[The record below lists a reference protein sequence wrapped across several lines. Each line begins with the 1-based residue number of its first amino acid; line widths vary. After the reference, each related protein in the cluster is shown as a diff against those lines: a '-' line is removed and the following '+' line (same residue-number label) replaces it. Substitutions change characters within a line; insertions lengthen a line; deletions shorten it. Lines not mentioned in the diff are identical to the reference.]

1 MPTSEELVYAANPNF
16 GGPASVKVVSDAGV
30 DGSRG
35 TNFFLSSGDPNIFGT
50 ITYTT
55 PESLND
61 KIQRFVYASQAFSGT
76 INSGEIRFDSLEE
89 PTKLYLSKKNVDG
102 VDVSNTIKLSFLS
115 VETVKGSITLNR
127 KIPLQTTANP
137 LDVLAVK
144 VLSYPVSYADYL
156 SFDVELSFSTE
167 TFSPTN
173 GEELIATIM
182 DRPKLFDICININP
196 YDEGYLD
203 LYTYRNPVFSGEIGS
218 KWYNDLA
225 LTPGGFP
232 LNLSTTFDSSGNA
245 SVSLENAPIPEE
257 LLPLVPFLN
266 YENVSVQFSIIEE
279 VPTAANIS
287 IDPETGL
294 VFDTEVGTFNLTLDF
309 SATKYV
315 NGVWSPLTGSHM
327 IHMII
332 SLDVAV

>member
-30 DGSRG
+30 DGIRG
-35 TNFFLSSGDPNIFGT
+35 TNFFLSSGNPNIFGT
-50 ITYTT
+50 VNYTT

-61 KIQRFVYASQAFSGT
+61 KIQRFVYSSQVFSGT
-76 INSGEIRFDSLEE
+76 INSGEVRFDSLET

-102 VDVSNTIKLSFLS
+102 VDVSNILKTSFLS
-115 VETVKGSITLNR
+115 VETVKGSITFNR
-127 KIPLQTTANP
+127 KIALQTTANP
-137 LDVLAVK
+137 LDVFAVK
-144 VLSYPVSYADYL
+144 ILSYPASHTEYL
-156 SFDVELSFSTE
+156 SFDVDISFVTE
-167 TFSPTN
+167 TFLPTN
-173 GEELIATIM
+173 GEELILTIM
-182 DRPKLFDICININP
+182 DRPRLFDICININP

-203 LYTYRNPVFSGEIGS
+203 LFTYRNPVFPGEVGS
-218 KWYNDLA
+218 RWYNDLA

-245 SVSLENAPIPEE
+245 SVSLDNAPIPEE
-257 LLPLVPFLN
+257 LLSLVPFLN
-266 YENVSVQFSIIEE
+266 YENISIQFSIIGEN
-279 VPTAANIS
+279 PTSANVS

-294 VFDTEVGTFNLTLDF
+294 VFDTQAGTFDLTIDF
-309 SATKYV
+309 SAIKYV
-315 NGVWSPLTGSHM
+315 NGVWSPLVGSHL